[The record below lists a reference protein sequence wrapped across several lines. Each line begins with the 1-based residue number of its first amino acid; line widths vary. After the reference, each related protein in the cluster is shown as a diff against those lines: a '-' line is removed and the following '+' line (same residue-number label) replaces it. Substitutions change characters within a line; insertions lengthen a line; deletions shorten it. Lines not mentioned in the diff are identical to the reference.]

1 MTITSSHYEASLMQT
16 YQITDCGANV
26 ACIKAFV
33 RVKLS
38 NEVNENYPQRILM
51 QQQLES
57 KLDKGSYQMT
67 N

>member
-1 MTITSSHYEASLMQT
+1 MQT
-16 YQITDCGANV
+16 YQIADCGANV

-33 RVKLS
+33 GVKLS
-38 NEVNENYPQRILM
+38 NELNENYPQRILM